1 MKDRREISGNSKC
14 IGQQTASG
22 SALRIFL
29 LLFKKYQR
37 KTLSYLK
44 RILCTHP
51 FISKKLVS
59 FGQYERELITGR
71 LQLKMVKTLFGFGLV
86 LIRNTKEYLNKW
98 ANKSLHLTA
107 IPLRSIAAGELER
120 YAAQKDILIIGKHA
134 MLK

>member
-1 MKDRREISGNSKC
+1 MKDLREISGNCKC
-14 IGQQTASG
+14 IGQRTTSG

-59 FGQYERELITGR
+59 FGQYERELIRGR

-86 LIRNTKEYLNKW
+86 LIRNTKAYLNKW
-98 ANKSLHLTA
+98 ASKSLHLTA
-107 IPLRSIAAGELER
+107 IPHRSIAAGELEH
-120 YAAQKDILIIGKHA
+120 YTQNGHELLFYKD
-134 MLK
+134 